1 MDEKYFL
8 KNMLKVKYSPQQH
21 WDCYSIFQASV
32 NLFIFFENI
41 RNKVFTVDFEQV
53 FLRTSVQLTVSDQIN

>member
-1 MDEKYFL
+1 ML

-41 RNKVFTVDFEQV
+41 RIKVFTVDFEQV